1 MYLIDNFFGNLL
13 LEALIGVYLINHMNN
28 VRLDTDDNI
37 FKQWSERLKDGK
49 AEDGTYSYC
58 VCYNIFKKTGFYQE
72 EPKPL
77 RDTFVNF
84 IDDTKVFYQTFVFG
98 DAIVL
103 ITLTIFKIADV
114 THTFRNLFFLRF

>member
-49 AEDGTYSYC
+49 AEDGTYSYTAFAN
-58 VCYNIFKKTGFYQE
+58 NIFKKTGFYQE

-77 RDTFVNF
+77 RDKFVDF
-84 IDDTKVFYQTFVFG
+84 IDDTK
-98 DAIVL
+98 
-103 ITLTIFKIADV
+103 
-114 THTFRNLFFLRF
+114 FF